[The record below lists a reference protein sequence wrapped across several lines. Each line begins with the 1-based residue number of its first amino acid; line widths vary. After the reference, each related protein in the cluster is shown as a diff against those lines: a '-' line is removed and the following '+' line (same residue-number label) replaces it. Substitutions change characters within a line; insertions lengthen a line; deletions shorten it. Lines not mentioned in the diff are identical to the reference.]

1 MRKLKVATIL
11 FLAGTAVCLCA
22 LLVLVL
28 SGSGVGFGTGGSE
41 NAGILGQGSGDYALV
56 LEKEFSA
63 ENIRGL
69 KIDYGMNSNDVYF
82 YPGEG
87 ESVVIREY
95 MNFSPKEKQISSV
108 EEKDGILLVKGG
120 RRNQFGFF
128 FVRPWDA
135 YTEIYLPADMAVQ
148 LEDVDIMTVSGE
160 IVSEISFAVQKTFSV
175 SSTSGDFSFPE
186 VRAEI
191 MQAGSTSGNV
201 SMERVLA
208 EKISVSTTSGDIA
221 LGETEGSVKIS
232 STSGNVN
239 LEQISG
245 DIGVSTTSGD
255 ISLGEVDGNMDIS
268 SASGIVRL
276 REGRGRFDGDTVSG
290 DIRLETLEGA
300 FQVNTTSGNVTL
312 AAGNGWGEAETV
324 SGDVKIFLGSL
335 DGDIT
340 VSTTSGNVDIA
351 LPETASFTLDFDS
364 SSGGCSTFFDEQLR
378 FSKKGNQAEGQYG
391 SGEDAVRVSTLSG
404 DLRITK

>member
-1 MRKLKVATIL
+1 MRKLKVATIV

-28 SGSGVGFGTGGSE
+28 SGSGAGFGTDG
-41 NAGILGQGSGDYALV
+41 NADIWGLGSGDYSLV
-56 LEKEFSA
+56 MEKEFTP

-82 YPGEG
+82 YQGEG
-87 ESVVIREY
+87 ESVIIREY
-95 MNFSPKEKQISSV
+95 MNFAPKEKQISGA
-108 EEKDGILLVKGG
+108 EEKDGILWVKGR
-120 RRNQFGFF
+120 RRNQFGFL
-128 FVRPWDA
+128 FVRPRDA
-135 YTEIYLPADMAVQ
+135 YTEIYLPADMALQ
-148 LEDVDIMTVSGE
+148 LEEVEVKTVSGE
-160 IVSEISFAVQKTFSV
+160 IVSEIPFAVRKTFSV

-186 VRAEI
+186 VGAEK
-191 MQAGSTSGNV
+191 MQASSTSGNI
-201 SMERVLA
+201 SMEKVLA
-208 EKISVSTTSGDIA
+208 EKISVSTTSGDIDF
-221 LGETEGSVKIS
+221 GEAEGNVKIS
-232 STSGNVN
+232 STSGNAILGRV
-239 LEQISG
+239 SG
-245 DIGVSTTSGD
+245 DIDASTTSGD
-255 ISLGEVDGNMDIS
+255 ITLGEVDGNMDIS
-268 SASGIVRL
+268 STSGVVRL

-300 FQVNTTSGNVTL
+300 FQMNTTSGNVTL
-312 AAGNGWGEAETV
+312 AAGNGWGDAETV

-364 SSGGCSTFFDEQLR
+364 TSGDCSTFFDEQLR
-378 FSKKGNQAEGQYG
+378 FNKKGNQAEGQYG
-391 SGEDAVRVSTLSG
+391 SGEDAIRVSTLSG